1 MRSATKIREL
11 LNTLNTLPA
20 NELEDQDLD
29 FKEWMRR
36 GFADSVSLVVEMAI
50 CMANGGG
57 GTVVFGVNDKAIGRE
72 TAISGVPPEAD
83 VNRLKKAVYNSTDPK
98 LTPVFEEINV
108 VEGTGR
114 LLVMQVYP
122 GLLPY
127 TDTAGK
133 AKIRIGKDC
142 QPLTGRLRRRI
153 MVETGDADF
162 SAVEVPGDPA
172 SRISAAAI
180 EQLREE
186 DSKIVE
192 PRRGKYARY
201 EYLVNETSS

>member
-1 MRSATKIREL
+1 MRSATEIREL

-72 TAISGVPPEAD
+72 TTISGVPPEAD

-98 LTPVFEEINV
+98 LTPVFEEI
-108 VEGTGR
+108 
-114 LLVMQVYP
+114 
-122 GLLPY
+122 
-127 TDTAGK
+127 
-133 AKIRIGKDC
+133 
-142 QPLTGRLRRRI
+142 
-153 MVETGDADF
+153 
-162 SAVEVPGDPA
+162 
-172 SRISAAAI
+172 
-180 EQLREE
+180 
-186 DSKIVE
+186 
-192 PRRGKYARY
+192 
-201 EYLVNETSS
+201 